1 MDDTIMKHSTQEPL
15 ENQKLLDKQNVKSDS
30 VSHHELLQGNRD
42 VCNGESDWREVSVA
56 ALYRPNID
64 HFSPS
69 IIGYFMTRDDWNE
82 QTLLALKE
90 KARADFLV
98 GIQTDESECKY
109 LFKHLD
115 VIKGIIR
122 CQPDDVE
129 DVIKL
134 LDVYSPRYHICLNA
148 YDIKSLFE
156 CSHSFRFIQTIATGD
171 CASGLIEK
179 ATQQLV
185 CKLPSAANIKGIFV
199 NPECSQSLSLDELS
213 HISDAIESSYH
224 GKELYYSQSFTDE
237 SMSFRLR
244 AMYAE

>member
-1 MDDTIMKHSTQEPL
+1 MHLGVMRDLERRAFVMTINLKLRSYALPLSYQALSKILDSNEKPIYNAMVDTIMKNSTQEPL

-56 ALYRPNID
+56 ALYRPNIG
-64 HFSPS
+64 HFAPS

-122 CQPDDVE
+122 YQPDDVE
-129 DVIKL
+129 DVI
-134 LDVYSPRYHICLNA
+134 V
-148 YDIKSLFE
+148 
-156 CSHSFRFIQTIATGD
+156 
-171 CASGLIEK
+171 
-179 ATQQLV
+179 V
-185 CKLPSAANIKGIFV
+185 V
-199 NPECSQSLSLDELS
+199 N
-213 HISDAIESSYH
+213 
-224 GKELYYSQSFTDE
+224 
-237 SMSFRLR
+237 
-244 AMYAE
+244 